1 MLFES
6 NLRSNLTSM
15 AAEAVWRSPWPQRL
29 PIGHKMQMDIRVIDD
44 ADVKYQG
51 IFAIRDHFLANIQCS
66 RVYRAIAL

>member
-1 MLFES
+1 
-6 NLRSNLTSM
+6 M
-15 AAEAVWRSPWPQRL
+15 ASEADWRSPWPQRL